1 MIEKETR
8 NWGMEGRI
16 FQSIDLEL
24 TGVKGGMLEKK
35 GSRQKRWGTF
45 DGQGDGRSLTK
56 FAQFPIGL

>member
-1 MIEKETR
+1 
-8 NWGMEGRI
+8 MEGRI

-24 TGVKGGMLEKK
+24 TGVKGGMLEKE